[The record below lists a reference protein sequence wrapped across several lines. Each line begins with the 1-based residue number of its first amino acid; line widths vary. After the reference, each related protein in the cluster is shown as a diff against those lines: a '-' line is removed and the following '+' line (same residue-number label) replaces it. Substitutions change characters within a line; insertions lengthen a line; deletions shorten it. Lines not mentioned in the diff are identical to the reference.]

1 MNDKPTYEEIQN
13 RIRELKKEV
22 LRLGE
27 SEKSARSQNEY
38 LTALHETSVGLINR
52 LDRKELLESVLN
64 RAALLTGTEH
74 GFIYLLEP
82 GDMEMEMRVGMGF
95 FNNQLGRRVKL
106 DEGLGG
112 VIWKT
117 EQLMVVDDY
126 SLWNDRLPDSS
137 LDALCASVGIPLKA
151 DSGVLGVI
159 GLSHVDKEKKFNA
172 EDITVLERFA
182 EIALIALEKAKLYSD
197 VRRELAERKKTETIL
212 RQSEERYR
220 LLLESSP
227 DPVVVYDVEGNA
239 TYVNPAF

>member
-1 MNDKPTYEEIQN
+1 MNNEPTYEEMQ
-13 RIRELKKEV
+13 RKSKELEETV
-22 LRLGE
+22 LRLRE
-27 SEKSARSQNEY
+27 SEKSAQRQNEY
-38 LTALHETSVGLINR
+38 LTALHETSVGLVNR

-82 GDMEMEMRVGMGF
+82 GDNQMEMRVGMGF
-95 FNNQLGRRVKL
+95 FNRQLGRRVML
-106 DEGLGG
+106 GEGLGG

-117 EQLMVVDDY
+117 EQPMVVDNY

-137 LDALCASVGIPLKA
+137 LDALYASVGIPLKSG
-151 DSGVLGVI
+151 SGVLGVI
-159 GLSHVDKEKKFNA
+159 GLSHVDKEKQFTA

-182 EIALIALEKAKLYSD
+182 EIALIALEKARLYSD
-197 VRRELAERKKTETIL
+197 VRRELAERKKAETIL

-227 DPVVVYDVEGNA
+227 DPVVV
-239 TYVNPAF
+239 